1 MSQRDKI
8 LKLRNSADPRPLVL
22 PSLLLCDFGDL
33 KNELCQLEQA
43 GVEALHL
50 DVMDGVFVPNLSYGL
65 PVVKG
70 IRDHTELPLDVHLM
84 ITHPEQYLTQFSE
97 AGADLLTVHVEAC
110 DSAVD
115 VVQEIRSLGMAS
127 GITLNPSTPIAEIED
142 ALEFCDLVLVMSV
155 DAGFGGQAFNPVA
168 LEKME
173 QLVQLRAERSL
184 EFILEVDG
192 GVNTETIGRCRQS
205 GATWMVVGSGIFCQP
220 SYSAAMTELNDLGSR
235 EGSY

>member
-1 MSQRDKI
+1 MSRRDKL
-8 LKLRNSADPRPLVL
+8 LKLRNPTDPRPLVL

-33 KNELCQLEQA
+33 KTELCQLEQA

-84 ITHPEQYLTQFSE
+84 IAHPEQYLTQFSE

-110 DSAVD
+110 DSPVE
-115 VVQEIRSLGMAS
+115 VVQEIRSLGMGS
-127 GITLNPSTPIAEIED
+127 GITLNPRTPITEIED

-155 DAGFGGQAFNPVA
+155 EAGFGGQAFDPVA
-168 LEKME
+168 LEKLE
-173 QLVQLRAERSL
+173 QLVQLREERSL
-184 EFILEVDG
+184 DFILEVDG
-192 GVNTETIGRCRQS
+192 GINRETIGRCRQS
-205 GATWMVVGSGIFCQP
+205 GATWMVVGSGIFRQP
-220 SYSAAMTELNDLGSR
+220 SYTAAMIELNDLGSL
-235 EGSY
+235 

>member
-1 MSQRDKI
+1 MSRRDKL
-8 LKLRNSADPRPLVL
+8 LKLRNPTDPRPLVL

-33 KNELCQLEQA
+33 KTELCQLEQA

-84 ITHPEQYLTQFSE
+84 IAHPEQYLTQFSE

-110 DSAVD
+110 DSPVE
-115 VVQEIRSLGMAS
+115 VVQEIRSLDMGS
-127 GITLNPSTPIAEIED
+127 GITLNPRTPVTEIED

-155 DAGFGGQAFNPVA
+155 EAGFGGQAFDPVA
-168 LEKME
+168 LEKLE
-173 QLVQLRAERSL
+173 QLVQLREERGL
-184 EFILEVDG
+184 DFILEVDG
-192 GVNTETIGRCRQS
+192 GINRETIGRCRQS
-205 GATWMVVGSGIFCQP
+205 GATWMVVGSGIFRQP
-220 SYSAAMTELNDLGSR
+220 SYTAAMIELNDSGSL
-235 EGSY
+235 

>member
-8 LKLRNSADPRPLVL
+8 LKLRSPVDPRPLVL

-33 KNELCQLEQA
+33 KTELSQLEQA

-70 IRDHTELPLDVHLM
+70 IRDHTDLPLDVHLM
-84 ITHPEQYLTQFSE
+84 IAHPEQYLTQFSE

-110 DSAVD
+110 DSAAE

-127 GITLNPSTPIAEIED
+127 GITLNPSTPVAEIED

-168 LEKME
+168 LEKLE
-173 QLVQLRAERSL
+173 QLALIRAEQNL
-184 EFILEVDG
+184 DFILEVDG
-192 GVNTETIGRCRQS
+192 GINTETIGRCRQS
-205 GATWMVVGSGIFCQP
+205 GASWMVVGSGIFRQA
-220 SYSAAMTELNDLGSR
+220 SYSAAMAELNDLGSLSGR
-235 EGSY
+235 

>member
-1 MSQRDKI
+1 MSRRDKL
-8 LKLRNSADPRPLVL
+8 LKLRNPTDPRPLVL

-33 KNELCQLEQA
+33 KTELCQLEQA

-84 ITHPEQYLTQFSE
+84 IAHPEQYLAQFSE

-110 DSAVD
+110 DSPVE
-115 VVQEIRSLGMAS
+115 VVQEIRSLDMGS
-127 GITLNPSTPIAEIED
+127 GITLNPRTPVTEIED

-155 DAGFGGQAFNPVA
+155 EAGFGGQAFDPVA
-168 LEKME
+168 LEKLE
-173 QLVQLRAERSL
+173 QLVQLREERGL
-184 EFILEVDG
+184 DFILEVDG
-192 GVNTETIGRCRQS
+192 GINRETIGRCRQS
-205 GATWMVVGSGIFCQP
+205 GATWMVVGSGIFRQP
-220 SYSAAMTELNDLGSR
+220 SYTAAMIELNDLGSL
-235 EGSY
+235 

>member
-1 MSQRDKI
+1 MSRRDKL
-8 LKLRNSADPRPLVL
+8 LKLRNPTDPRPLVL

-33 KNELCQLEQA
+33 KTELCQLEQA

-84 ITHPEQYLTQFSE
+84 IAHPEQYLTQFSE

-110 DSAVD
+110 DSPVE
-115 VVQEIRSLGMAS
+115 VVQEIRSLDMGS
-127 GITLNPSTPIAEIED
+127 GITLNPRTPVTEIED

-155 DAGFGGQAFNPVA
+155 EAGFGGQAFDPVA
-168 LEKME
+168 LEKLE
-173 QLVQLRAERSL
+173 QLVQLREERSL
-184 EFILEVDG
+184 DFILEVDG
-192 GVNTETIGRCRQS
+192 GINRETIGRCRQS
-205 GATWMVVGSGIFCQP
+205 GATWMVVGSGIFRQP
-220 SYSAAMTELNDLGSR
+220 SYTAAMIELNDLGSL
-235 EGSY
+235 

>member
-1 MSQRDKI
+1 MSRRDKL

-33 KNELCQLEQA
+33 KTELCQLEQA

-84 ITHPEQYLTQFSE
+84 IAHPEQYLTQFSE

-110 DSAVD
+110 DSPVE
-115 VVQEIRSLGMAS
+115 VVQEIRSLGMGS
-127 GITLNPSTPIAEIED
+127 GITLNPRTPVTEIED

-155 DAGFGGQAFNPVA
+155 EAGFGGQAFNPVA
-168 LEKME
+168 LEKLE
-173 QLVQLRAERSL
+173 QLVQLREERSL
-184 EFILEVDG
+184 DFILEVDG
-192 GVNTETIGRCRQS
+192 GINRETIGRCRQS
-205 GATWMVVGSGIFCQP
+205 GATWMVVGSGIFRQP
-220 SYSAAMTELNDLGSR
+220 SYTAAMIELNDLGSL
-235 EGSY
+235 

>member
-1 MSQRDKI
+1 MSRRDKL
-8 LKLRNSADPRPLVL
+8 LKLRNPTDPRPLVL

-33 KNELCQLEQA
+33 KTELCQLEQA

-84 ITHPEQYLTQFSE
+84 IAHPEQYLTQFSE

-110 DSAVD
+110 DSPVE
-115 VVQEIRSLGMAS
+115 VVQEIRSLGMGS
-127 GITLNPSTPIAEIED
+127 GITLNPRTPVTEIED

-155 DAGFGGQAFNPVA
+155 EAGFGGQAFDPVA
-168 LEKME
+168 LEKLE
-173 QLVQLRAERSL
+173 QLVQLREERSL
-184 EFILEVDG
+184 DFILEVDG
-192 GVNTETIGRCRQS
+192 GINRETIGRCRQS
-205 GATWMVVGSGIFCQP
+205 GATWMVVGSGIFRQP
-220 SYSAAMTELNDLGSR
+220 SYTAAMIELNDLGSL
-235 EGSY
+235 

>member
-1 MSQRDKI
+1 MSRRDKL

-33 KNELCQLEQA
+33 KTELCQLEQA

-84 ITHPEQYLTQFSE
+84 IAHPEQYLTQFSE

-110 DSAVD
+110 DSPVE
-115 VVQEIRSLGMAS
+115 VVQEIRSLGMGS
-127 GITLNPSTPIAEIED
+127 GITLNPRTPVTEIED

-155 DAGFGGQAFNPVA
+155 EAGFGGQAFDPVA
-168 LEKME
+168 LEKLE
-173 QLVQLRAERSL
+173 QLVQLREERSL
-184 EFILEVDG
+184 DFILEVDG
-192 GVNTETIGRCRQS
+192 GINRETIGRCRQS
-205 GATWMVVGSGIFCQP
+205 GATWMVVGSGIFRQP
-220 SYSAAMTELNDLGSR
+220 SYTAAMIELNDLGSL
-235 EGSY
+235 

>member
-1 MSQRDKI
+1 MSRRDKL
-8 LKLRNSADPRPLVL
+8 LKLRNPTDPRPLVL

-33 KNELCQLEQA
+33 KTELCQLEQA

-84 ITHPEQYLTQFSE
+84 IAHPEQYLAQFSE

-110 DSAVD
+110 DSPVE
-115 VVQEIRSLGMAS
+115 VVQEIRSLGMGS
-127 GITLNPSTPIAEIED
+127 GITLNPRTPVTEIED

-155 DAGFGGQAFNPVA
+155 EAGFGGQAFDPVA
-168 LEKME
+168 LEKLE
-173 QLVQLRAERSL
+173 QLVQLREERSL
-184 EFILEVDG
+184 DFILEVDG
-192 GVNTETIGRCRQS
+192 GINRETIGRCRQS
-205 GATWMVVGSGIFCQP
+205 GATWMVVGSGIFRQP
-220 SYSAAMTELNDLGSR
+220 SYTAAMIELNDLGSL
-235 EGSY
+235 

>member
-1 MSQRDKI
+1 MSRRDKL
-8 LKLRNSADPRPLVL
+8 LKLRNPTDPRPLVL

-33 KNELCQLEQA
+33 KTELCQLEQA

-84 ITHPEQYLTQFSE
+84 IAHPEQYLTQFSE

-110 DSAVD
+110 DSPVE
-115 VVQEIRSLGMAS
+115 VVQEIRSLGMGS
-127 GITLNPSTPIAEIED
+127 GITLNPRTPVTEIED

-155 DAGFGGQAFNPVA
+155 EAGFGGQAFDPVA
-168 LEKME
+168 LEKLE
-173 QLVQLRAERSL
+173 QLVQLREERGL
-184 EFILEVDG
+184 DFILEVDG
-192 GVNTETIGRCRQS
+192 GINRETIGRCRQS
-205 GATWMVVGSGIFCQP
+205 GATWMVVGSGIFRQP
-220 SYSAAMTELNDLGSR
+220 SYTAAMIELNDSGSL
-235 EGSY
+235 

>member
-1 MSQRDKI
+1 MSRRDKL
-8 LKLRNSADPRPLVL
+8 LKLRNPTDPRPLVL

-33 KNELCQLEQA
+33 KTELCQLEQA

-84 ITHPEQYLTQFSE
+84 IAHPEQYLAQFSE

-110 DSAVD
+110 DSPVE
-115 VVQEIRSLGMAS
+115 VVQEIRSLDMGS
-127 GITLNPSTPIAEIED
+127 GITLNPRTPVTEIED

-155 DAGFGGQAFNPVA
+155 EAGFGGQAFDPVA
-168 LEKME
+168 LEKLE
-173 QLVQLRAERSL
+173 QLVQLREERSL
-184 EFILEVDG
+184 DFILEVDG
-192 GVNTETIGRCRQS
+192 GINRETIGRCRQS
-205 GATWMVVGSGIFCQP
+205 GATWMVVGSGIFRQP
-220 SYSAAMTELNDLGSR
+220 SYTAAMIELNDLGSL
-235 EGSY
+235 

>member
-1 MSQRDKI
+1 MSRRDKL
-8 LKLRNSADPRPLVL
+8 LKLRNPTDPRPLVL

-33 KNELCQLEQA
+33 KTELCQLEQA

-84 ITHPEQYLTQFSE
+84 IAHPEQYLTQFSE

-110 DSAVD
+110 DSPVE
-115 VVQEIRSLGMAS
+115 VVQEIRSLGMGS
-127 GITLNPSTPIAEIED
+127 GITLNPRTPVTEIED

-155 DAGFGGQAFNPVA
+155 EAGFGGQAFDPVA
-168 LEKME
+168 LEKLE
-173 QLVQLRAERSL
+173 QLVQLREERSL
-184 EFILEVDG
+184 DFILEVDG
-192 GVNTETIGRCRQS
+192 GINRETIGRCRQS
-205 GATWMVVGSGIFCQP
+205 GATWMVVGSGIFRQP
-220 SYSAAMTELNDLGSR
+220 SYTAAMIDLNDLGSL
-235 EGSY
+235 

>member
-1 MSQRDKI
+1 MSRRDKL
-8 LKLRNSADPRPLVL
+8 LKLRNPTDPRPLVL

-33 KNELCQLEQA
+33 KTELCQLEQA

-84 ITHPEQYLTQFSE
+84 IAHPEQYLAQFSE

-110 DSAVD
+110 DSPVE
-115 VVQEIRSLGMAS
+115 VVQEIRSLGMGS
-127 GITLNPSTPIAEIED
+127 GITLNPRTPVTEIED

-155 DAGFGGQAFNPVA
+155 EAGFGGQAFDPVA
-168 LEKME
+168 LEKLE
-173 QLVQLRAERSL
+173 QLVQLREERGL
-184 EFILEVDG
+184 DFILEVDG
-192 GVNTETIGRCRQS
+192 GINRETIGRCRQS
-205 GATWMVVGSGIFCQP
+205 GATWMVVGSGIFRQP
-220 SYSAAMTELNDLGSR
+220 SYTAAMIELNDLGSL
-235 EGSY
+235 

>member
-8 LKLRNSADPRPLVL
+8 LNLRNPTDPHPVVL

-33 KNELCQLEQA
+33 KTELCQLEQA
-43 GVEALHL
+43 GAEALHL

-84 ITHPEQYLTQFSE
+84 IAHPEQYLTQFSE

-110 DSAVD
+110 GSAVD
-115 VVQEIRSLGMAS
+115 VVQGIRSLGMAS
-127 GITLNPSTPIAEIED
+127 GITLNPSTPVAEIED

-168 LEKME
+168 LEKLE
-173 QLVQLRAERSL
+173 QLVQLRAARNL
-184 EFILEVDG
+184 DFILEVDG
-192 GVNTETIGRCRQS
+192 GINTETIGRCRQS
-205 GATWMVVGSGIFCQP
+205 GATWMVVGSGIFRQA
-220 SYSAAMTELNDLGSR
+220 SYSAAMAELNDLGSLSGR
-235 EGSY
+235 

>member
-1 MSQRDKI
+1 M
-8 LKLRNSADPRPLVL
+8 L

-33 KNELCQLEQA
+33 KTELCQLEQA

-84 ITHPEQYLTQFSE
+84 IAHPEQYLTQFSE

-110 DSAVD
+110 DSPVE
-115 VVQEIRSLGMAS
+115 VVQEIRSLGMGS
-127 GITLNPSTPIAEIED
+127 GITLNPRTPVTEIED

-155 DAGFGGQAFNPVA
+155 EAGFGGQAFNPVA
-168 LEKME
+168 LEKLE
-173 QLVQLRAERSL
+173 QLVQLREERSL
-184 EFILEVDG
+184 DFILEVDG
-192 GVNTETIGRCRQS
+192 GINRETIGRCRQS
-205 GATWMVVGSGIFCQP
+205 GATWMVVGSGIFRQP
-220 SYSAAMTELNDLGSR
+220 SYTAAMIELNDLGSL
-235 EGSY
+235 